1 MSYDNLKLENQLCHR
16 FYIAANA
23 ITRSYRLLLSQL
35 DITYPQYVV
44 LMALWEKDDISIRE
58 VMEVTKVDGGSL
70 TQILNKL
77 VIKNLIKLNPSKE
90 DKRKKHVVLTNK
102 GQKLKEKS
110 KEVPASM
117 SSRINSLSKEDMF
130 TLIGL
135 LDKINMDLND

>member
-1 MSYDNLKLENQLCHR
+1 
-16 FYIAANA
+16 
-23 ITRSYRLLLSQL
+23 
-35 DITYPQYVV
+35 
-44 LMALWEKDDISIRE
+44 MALWEKDDISIRE